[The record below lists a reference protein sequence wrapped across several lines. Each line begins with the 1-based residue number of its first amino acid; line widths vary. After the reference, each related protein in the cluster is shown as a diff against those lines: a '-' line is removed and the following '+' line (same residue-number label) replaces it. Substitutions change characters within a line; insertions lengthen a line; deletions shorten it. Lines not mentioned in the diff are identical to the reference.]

1 MDGVSS
7 NLLQMFEAIENNT
20 KRINQVAEEFVH
32 QTESI
37 TKSNRKIQ
45 ELDELS
51 KEIKGYSM
59 SQYDANLKIKDS
71 FGVIRENSNEFIDI
85 SKELNDRSARF
96 KQESIKL
103 ESIIKKFKF

>member
-1 MDGVSS
+1 M
-7 NLLQMFEAIENNT
+7 N
-20 KRINQVAEEFVH
+20 

-37 TKSNRKIQ
+37 SNSNKKIQ

-51 KEIKGYSM
+51 KEIKHYSL

-85 SKELNDRSARF
+85 SKELYDRSARF
-96 KQESIKL
+96 KEESSKL